1 MIPYKHNLQPQMGRE
16 APQTMTPEKKKELI
30 KTLCEN
36 YGIDILYTFG
46 SRSKEVADFL
56 FGEGANLISGPS
68 DVDIGVKMVSG
79 RKLDVKEK
87 VFLSISL
94 EDLLGVGRV
103 DLVVLS
109 EADPFLA
116 AEIIRGERL
125 FAMDDTGADEFEL
138 YILRRAGD
146 LIPLERER
154 ERLIFKEER

>member
-1 MIPYKHNLQPQMGRE
+1 MGRGV
-16 APQTMTPEKKKELI
+16 PQAMTPEKKKELI
-30 KTLCEN
+30 KTLCKN
-36 YGIDILYTFG
+36 YGVDILYTFG
-46 SRSKEVADFL
+46 SRSKEVAGFL

-87 VFLSISL
+87 VFISISL

-154 ERLIFKEER
+154 ESLIFKEER